1 MDEDL
6 LYIYYLDSNCWKNLK
21 GKMCKFRTCPGGLK
35 CRSRG
40 KSVASASSRLGCNLW
55 GSAVE
60 CCQNPVSLGRKC
72 SNLTLF
78 LSNCLNRHEA
88 HATIHGRI
96 LMPCCWSQRVVQAA
110 LAGCLQRGTS
120 PDGGTWSSHE
130 AVQNLQAECIQ
141 CRQFAETCHTDSCL
155 CGKVEI
161 HNC

>member
-35 CRSRG
+35 CRSWG

-60 CCQNPVSLGRKC
+60 CCQNPVSLGRGC

-78 LSNCLNRHEA
+78 LSNCLNN
-88 HATIHGRI
+88 
-96 LMPCCWSQRVVQAA
+96 LKQ
-110 LAGCLQRGTS
+110 
-120 PDGGTWSSHE
+120 TWSACHYSWKDSHVMLLIAKSSASCTCRLLATWHVSRWRDME
-130 AVQNLQAECIQ
+130 FPWSGAEPTS
-141 CRQFAETCHTDSCL
+141 RMHTMQTIC
-155 CGKVEI
+155 
-161 HNC
+161 